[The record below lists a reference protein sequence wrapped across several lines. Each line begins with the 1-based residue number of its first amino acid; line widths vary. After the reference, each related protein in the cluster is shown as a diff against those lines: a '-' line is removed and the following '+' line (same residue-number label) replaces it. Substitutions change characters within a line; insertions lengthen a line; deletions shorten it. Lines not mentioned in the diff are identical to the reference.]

1 MSDLK
6 TIDLMF
12 LNEIFEPKEKPGYVL
27 DFGDNSFSQFFRTEL
42 SINIDEPKW
51 SANGGSKGKRLR
63 YFLQTVDNPQA
74 VRTLE
79 ALWEYRQA
87 LRYRDKSSESVQDA
101 EQRFANLIARLG
113 GKKTPNSQT
122 TQSSSVID
130 SAKAVELSNLILNI
144 SALNPQSR
152 GFEFEKFLKSMF
164 DAYGLVGRPSFRN
177 KGEQI
182 DGSFELG
189 NETYLVEAKWQNTP
203 IGVSEL
209 HSFHGKVGTKTA
221 WARGLFISY
230 SGFSEDGLT
239 ALGTGIRI
247 ICMDG
252 RDLHEMLSKNLK
264 LEDVLARKVR
274 RAAETGKAF
283 VRVSELF

>member
-1 MSDLK
+1 
-6 TIDLMF
+6 MF
-12 LNEIFEPKEKPGYVL
+12 INEIFEPKEKPGYVL
-27 DFGDNSFSQFFRTEL
+27 NFGDNSFSQFFRTEL
-42 SINIDEPKW
+42 SINIDDPKW

-63 YFLQTVDNPQA
+63 YYLQTVDNQQA
-74 VRTLE
+74 IKTLE
-79 ALWEYRQA
+79 ALWEYRKA
-87 LRYRDKSSESVQDA
+87 LLQRDKSNESVQNA
-101 EQRFANLIARLG
+101 ESRFNGLIARLG
-113 GKKTPNSQT
+113 GKTTPNNRTAQT
-122 TQSSSVID
+122 SNFID
-130 SAKAVELSNLILNI
+130 SLKAVELSNMILNI
-144 SALNPQSR
+144 SKSNPQSR

-164 DAYGLVGRPSFRN
+164 DAYGLAGRPSFRN

-189 NETYLVEAKWQNTP
+189 NETYLVEAKWQNTLV
-203 IGVSEL
+203 GVSEL
-209 HSFHGKVGTKTA
+209 HAFHGKIGTKTA

-252 RDLHEMLSKNLK
+252 RDLHEMLSKNFK

-283 VRVSELF
+283 VRVSDLF